1 MKHYIVAGL
10 AGVVMAGGL
19 ITGAPP
25 ASAGCINAGWPAHPM
40 ARMCDDPITPE
51 GMWQRCVT
59 YLQGGPRSA
68 GETDCYL
75 MSADNPP
82 LGADPAI
89 GNPPTH
95 IDP

>member
-10 AGVVMAGGL
+10 AGALMAGGL
-19 ITGAPP
+19 ISGAPP
-25 ASAGCINAGWPAHPM
+25 AHAGCINPNWAGHPF
-40 ARMCDDPITPE
+40 AEMCDDPVLDD

-59 YLQGGPRSA
+59 YLPGGPRSA

-75 MSADNPP
+75 MSAGVPP
-82 LGADPAI
+82 PGDPILGT
-89 GNPPTH
+89 PPTH